1 MSMLEKFGGWEGG
14 KPMQPEDCG
23 VMTDR
28 EIEERRMAIVES
40 KEFAY
45 YFDDELT
52 DSLTQAAAGII
63 GYYLYHKDYEGIA
76 RFMMENYRPG
86 VMKTIRYLEDK

>member
-1 MSMLEKFGGWEGG
+1 MKDIHSNTFDS
-14 KPMQPEDCG
+14 KPDQPKDCG
-23 VMTDR
+23 VMTSSQ
-28 EIEERRMAIVES
+28 IEASESAIVES
-40 KEFAY
+40 QEFAY
-45 YFDDELT
+45 YFDDQIA
-52 DSLTQAAAGII
+52 DSLTQEAAGII